1 MTFYEK
7 EEAEIKKT
15 KIYREQQGI
24 CPVCNRGFD
33 HWGKVQAAHKIIKSK
48 VNLKKY
54 GPEIIHHRLNLV
66 CTHDVCNSSV
76 IVNPETQTGKDLI
89 TQIEKEINVENDS

>member
-15 KIYREQQGI
+15 EIYRAQQGI
-24 CPVCNRGFD
+24 CPVCNKGFIN
-33 HWGKVQAAHKIIKSK
+33 WSQVQAAHRIIKSK
-48 VNLKKY
+48 VNLKKF
-54 GPEIIHHRLNLV
+54 GKEIIHHKLNLV
-66 CTHDVCNSSV
+66 CTHDICNSSV

-89 TQIEKEINVENDS
+89 IRIRKEINSK